1 MNTTNDKV
9 EILLFKVQ
17 GVFQAQNL
25 KEAERFKVCDGHNL
39 KPPGVRQWEGAK
51 VLSTKFKKQ

>member
-9 EILLFKVQ
+9 ELLLFKVQ

-25 KEAERFKVCDGHNL
+25 REAERCK
-39 KPPGVRQWEGAK
+39 GAK
-51 VLSTKFKKQ
+51 VVMDTICNKYQLITRQGGEGAED